1 MLILI
6 TNLVNIMKKG
16 MLVLL
21 PVFLL
26 TACTS
31 KSDIVLELDAQEKM
45 QAAEESEGEAA
56 GLLADVNAGGDVPL
70 GAEETEI
77 VVLPAEI
84 YVHICGA
91 VRKPGVYRLETGS
104 RIYEGVEAAGG
115 FCEDACEDFLNLA
128 LPMQDGQ
135 RIVIPTEEEA
145 QIAKEDAAYQETW
158 LSQAAEMGVDAA
170 IGDADGNSSQRADGR
185 ININTATEQELGS
198 ISGIG
203 AGKAAAVIQYREENG
218 SFASIEDIMKVS
230 GIKEGT
236 FEKIKDKIT
245 VD

>member
-1 MLILI
+1 MRIFI
-6 TNLVNIMKKG
+6 VNIGNILKKG
-16 MLVLL
+16 MLILL

-31 KSDIVLELDAQEKM
+31 KDDIILELDAQEEM
-45 QAAEESEGEAA
+45 QAAEEPEKENADMPVSSEIP
-56 GLLADVNAGGDVPL
+56 DNQ
-70 GAEETEI
+70 EELQSDT
-77 VVLPAEI
+77 LPVEI

-91 VRKPGVYRLETGS
+91 VKEPGVYALVTGS
-104 RIYEGVEAAGG
+104 RLYEGIEAAGG
-115 FCEDACEDFLNLA
+115 FREDACEDFLNLA

-135 RIVIPTEEEA
+135 RIVIPTVEEA
-145 QIAKEDAAYQETW
+145 KAAKEDAAYQEAW
-158 LSQAAEMGVDAA
+158 LSQASETGADA
-170 IGDADGNSSQRADGR
+170 GPGNAGGSSSQSGGR

-203 AGKAAAVIQYREENG
+203 TGKAAAIIQYREENG

-245 VD
+245 VE